1 MLYLDT
7 LDNLKKDNTQNQYAI
22 CHQAVDGL
30 QRILELTPAAELLQR
45 WETEKLGGEEFQQA
59 FKAQLREEYSKGEKS
74 RLRGLASYCLENDV
88 VLYSPESPGEKTY
101 RAVLT
106 EVINSIWERTGEATR
121 AIDQAAES
129 VNNRL
134 AKVYREAME
143 EIAETCEYLQPTV
156 QNPHRK
162 SCLYC
167 RHLDAQV
174 YSCQKLDKLVI
185 PYRWR

>member
-7 LDNLKKDNTQNQYAI
+7 LDNLKKDSTQNQFII
-22 CHQAVDGL
+22 CHQTIEGL

-45 WETEKLGGEEFQQA
+45 WETEKLGWEEFQQA

-74 RLRGLASYCLENDV
+74 RLRGLADYCLENDV
-88 VLYSPESPGEKTY
+88 VLYSPESPGEQTY

-106 EVINSIWERTGEATR
+106 EVINTIWKQTGKTAR

-129 VNNRL
+129 VDNGL
-134 AKVYREAME
+134 AKVHQEAME
-143 EIAETCEYLQPTV
+143 EIADTCEYLQITG

-167 RHLDAQV
+167 VHLDAQI
-174 YSCQKLDKLVI
+174 YSCQKLNKLVI
-185 PYRWR
+185 PYKWS

>member
-7 LDNLKKDNTQNQYAI
+7 LDNLKKDNTPNQFAI
-22 CHQAVDGL
+22 CHQAVEGL
-30 QRILELTPAAELLQR
+30 QSILELTPAAELLQR
-45 WETEKLGGEEFQQA
+45 WETAKLGWEEFQQA
-59 FKAQLREEYSKGEKS
+59 FKAQLRKEYSKGEKS
-74 RLRGLASYCLENDV
+74 RLKGLADYCLENDV
-88 VLYSPESPGEKTY
+88 VLYSPESPGEQTY

-106 EVINSIWERTGEATR
+106 EVINNIWEATGKATR

-129 VNNRL
+129 VNNGL
-134 AKVYREAME
+134 AKVYQDTME
-143 EIAETCEYLQPTV
+143 QIADTCEYLQPTV

-167 RHLDAQV
+167 EHLDAQV

-185 PYRWR
+185 PYRWS

>member
-7 LDNLKKDNTQNQYAI
+7 LDNLKKNNTQNQFVI

-30 QRILELTPAAELLQR
+30 QRILELTPAAELLRR
-45 WETEKLGGEEFQQA
+45 WETEKLGWEEFQQA
-59 FKAQLREEYSKGEKS
+59 FKTQLREEYSKGEKS
-74 RLRGLASYCLENDV
+74 RLKGLANYCLENDV
-88 VLYSPESPGEKTY
+88 VLYSPESPGEQTY

-106 EVINSIWERTGEATR
+106 EVINSIWEATGEAAR

-129 VNNRL
+129 INNGL
-134 AKVYREAME
+134 AKVYRDTME
-143 EIAETCEYLQPTV
+143 QIANTCEYLQPTV

-167 RHLDAQV
+167 GHLDAQV